1 MNSFNKLIAGLL
13 PVVPKPIVRKVSA
26 RYIAGVDINDAI
38 RTIKSLNSEGA
49 MATVDVLGEYIKV
62 LAEASTNTSYS
73 VRVLDAIRAEKVDA
87 NLSIK
92 LTSLGLGLSITECE
106 KNVRRILEA
115 SCHHGGIF
123 VRIDMEDSHYTT
135 PTLEMYERLRK
146 DYANVGLVL
155 QAYLRRTEGDIKRLL
170 DGGQTNLRL
179 CKGIYIESEAIAFKE
194 REEIRANYLKCLDV
208 ILGGG
213 AYVGIATHDD
223 YLTSNAEKL
232 VKQHGRTREQY
243 EFQMLLGV
251 REPLRRSLIA
261 SGHRLRVY
269 VPFGKDWYGYSVRR
283 LKENPSVAGYI
294 VKAMFTGK

>member
-1 MNSFNKLIAGLL
+1 MNAFNKLIAGML
-13 PVVPKPIVRKVSA
+13 PVIPKPIVRKVSA
-26 RYIAGVDINDAI
+26 RYIAGVDISDAV
-38 RTIKSLNSEGA
+38 RTIRSLNVEGA
-49 MATVDVLGEYIKV
+49 MATVDVLGEYIKA
-62 LAEASTNTSYS
+62 LDEASVNARYS
-73 VRVLDAIRAEKVDA
+73 MKVLDAIRNEKVDA

-92 LTSLGLGLSITECE
+92 LTSLGLGLDVAECE
-106 KNVRRILEA
+106 RNVRSILET

-123 VRIDMEDSHYTT
+123 VRIDMEDSHYTDKT
-135 PTLEMYERLRK
+135 IALYERLRK

-155 QAYLRRTEGDIKRLL
+155 QAYLRRTESDIKRLL
-170 DGGQTNLRL
+170 DGGATNLRL
-179 CKGIYIESEAIAFKE
+179 CKGIYIEPEEIAFKD

-208 ILGGG
+208 ILSGG

-223 YLTSNAEKL
+223 YLTSNAEKML
-232 VKQHGRTREQY
+232 KAHGRTREQY

-251 REPLRRSLIA
+251 REGLRRSLIA